1 MKHTFLIAVTTLVLA
16 CGCSEKQ
23 ETAQRNTENFCLNTQ
38 LKEKIEIQTVKNQTV
53 AENLSLTGNITYN
66 TDDVVQ
72 FSSLVSG
79 LITNTYFSLGDY
91 VKKGDVLAEIKSTEL
106 NSLQAERKS
115 LEAQLQVANRQLQ
128 SVQSM
133 FDDGIASQSEL
144 VQANSE
150 VNVLKSSLENVE
162 QNLSLYSASNEK
174 SVFQI
179 KAPVTGYI
187 VSKNVSPGMQIAAND
202 TPLFT
207 ISNLS
212 KVWVMV
218 NIYPA
223 NLKDIHEGMEVT
235 ITTPAY
241 PKQTFNGKITV
252 ISQVFDTEEHVL
264 KARIVMDNTD
274 LKLKPGLTAD
284 ILINKK
290 NNDTKMAAVSA
301 KALIFD
307 NNQNYIMVY
316 KDDCHIERRQINPTV
331 KNRDFLYFES
341 GLNEGEKVII
351 KNHLL
356 IYEQLKATN

>member
-1 MKHTFLIAVTTLVLA
+1 MKHTFLIASTTLVLA

-23 ETAQRNTENFCLNTQ
+23 ETALRNTKNFCLNAQ
-38 LKEKIEIQTVKNQTV
+38 LKEKIEIETVKKQAV

-72 FSSLVSG
+72 FSSLVGG

-115 LEAQLQVANRQLQ
+115 LEAQLQVAKRQLQ
-128 SVQSM
+128 SAQSM

-144 VQANSE
+144 VQANSQ

-162 QNLSLYSASNEK
+162 QNLSLYSASSEK

-187 VSKNVSPGMQIAAND
+187 VTKNVSPGMQIAAND
-202 TPLFT
+202 APLFT

-218 NIYPA
+218 NVYPA
-223 NLKDIHEGMEVT
+223 NLKDIHEGMEVN

-241 PKQTFNGKITV
+241 PNQTFTGKITV
-252 ISQVFDTEEHVL
+252 ISQVFDAEEHVL
-264 KARIVMDNTD
+264 KARIVMNNTD

-290 NNDTKMAAVSA
+290 NNNTNMAAVSA
-301 KALIFD
+301 QALIFD

-316 KDDCHIERRQINPTV
+316 NDDCHIERRQITPTV
-331 KNRDFLYFES
+331 KNRDFLYFEN
-341 GLNEGEKVII
+341 GLNEGEKVIV

>member
-1 MKHTFLIAVTTLVLA
+1 MKHIFLSAATAIIIT
-16 CGCSEKQ
+16 CSCSQKEEK
-23 ETAQRNTENFCLNTQ
+23 TQRNTENFCLNAE
-38 LKEKIEIQTVKNQTV
+38 LKERIEIDTVKKLPVT
-53 AENLSLTGNITYN
+53 ENLSLTGTITYN

-72 FSSLVSG
+72 FSSLVGG
-79 LITNTYFSLGDY
+79 LITNAYFSLGDY

-106 NSLQAERKS
+106 NSLQAEQKS

-128 SVQSM
+128 STQSM

-150 VNVLKSSLENVE
+150 VSILKYSLENVE

-202 TPLFT
+202 APLFT

-218 NIYPA
+218 NVYPA
-223 NLKDIHEGMEVT
+223 NLKDIHEGMDVT

-241 PKQTFNGKITV
+241 PNQTFTGKITV
-252 ISQVFDTEEHVL
+252 ISQVFDAEEHVL
-264 KARIVMDNTD
+264 KARIVMNNTD

-290 NNDTKMAAVSA
+290 DSDTKMAAVSA
-301 KALIFD
+301 QALIFD

-316 KDDCHIERRQINPTV
+316 NDDCHIERRQINPTV
-331 KNRDFLYFES
+331 KNREFLYFEN
-341 GLNEGEKVII
+341 GLNEGEKVIV